1 MDGNRL
7 SELYKLR
14 FSTEELSR
22 KNQIWKTLC
31 SNFFQGFV
39 NPNSTVVDIA
49 CGYGEFLN
57 NIVCE
62 KKIAVD
68 LNPESKEYLNEGI
81 EFHNCSATHLG
92 AVVKGTADIVFTS
105 NFLEHLPNKAILDE
119 FLDQVLIALK
129 SGGKYLIL
137 GPNLRYLR
145 SQYWDFYDHHLGLTD
160 QSLSE
165 ALRLKGFDIKLCI
178 KRFLPFS
185 TQGALPTHPMLV
197 KLYLSFP
204 IFWPILGKQFFI
216 IAQKK

>member
-31 SNFFQGFV
+31 SNFFQEFI

-68 LNPESKEYLNEGI
+68 LNPEAKEYLNEGI
-81 EFHNCSATHLG
+81 EFHNCSATNLG

-165 ALRLKGFDIKLCI
+165 ALRLKGFDIELCI